1 MDRRTARTHKLIRK
15 AYFDLIREK
24 HSIKISIS
32 EIARRADIDRKTFYL
47 HFNSVEDV
55 LNEYIEERF
64 DLILSSM
71 EQDENFNDPFNVGH
85 LLTLVDSSQKEEVEF
100 LKLISKSDAYD
111 VFWNRVREKLTEM
124 AVETY
129 SELTDLGE
137 EEIRVHADFFGF
149 GALNIYRG
157 WLRGDY
163 DITLLELVKMV
174 SDVAHNGLYRYMGV

>member
-55 LNEYIEERF
+55 LNEYIEERI
-64 DLILSSM
+64 DHMMARM
-71 EQDENFNDPFNVGH
+71 EQAQDFNDPFDVEY

-111 VFWNRVREKLTEM
+111 AFWNRVREKLTQN
-124 AVETY
+124 AVELY
-129 SELTDLGE
+129 SALTDMNE
-137 EEIRVHADFFGF
+137 EEIRIQADFFGF
-149 GALNIYRG
+149 GALNVYRG

-163 DITLLELVKMV
+163 DIALIELVEMV
-174 SDVAHNGLYRYMGV
+174 SDVAHNGLHRFRK